1 MFIPRTR
8 LLRLLNTSLLLV
20 IALLAAFWGGWAWNR
35 RAVAKPGEDA
45 DEAMLAEASRLPVR
59 VLREV
64 SVGRVGVRPVSFDD
78 RQRLPPSARENWS
91 QHGVEP
97 REWDWLPAS
106 PGMDMAETPRDY
118 VLLFSLPGVRPEDI
132 RLTVSNHV
140 ITVQATVRDAGG
152 GMVGGLLRRVQ
163 LPRPTIESAPVASV
177 FSNGILR
184 VCVGK

>member
-1 MFIPRTR
+1 MFMPRTR
-8 LLRLLNTSLLLV
+8 LFRLLNTSLLLA
-20 IALLAAFWGGWAWNR
+20 IALLAAIWVGWAWNR
-35 RAVAKPGEDA
+35 RPVAMPMDDA
-45 DEAMLAEASRLPVR
+45 DAAMVAEAARLPAR

-64 SVGRVGVRPVSFDD
+64 NVGRVGVRPVSFDD
-78 RQRLPPSARENWS
+78 RQRPLASAREAWS

-152 GMVGGLLRRVQ
+152 STVGGLLRRVQ

-177 FSNGILR
+177 FSNGVLR